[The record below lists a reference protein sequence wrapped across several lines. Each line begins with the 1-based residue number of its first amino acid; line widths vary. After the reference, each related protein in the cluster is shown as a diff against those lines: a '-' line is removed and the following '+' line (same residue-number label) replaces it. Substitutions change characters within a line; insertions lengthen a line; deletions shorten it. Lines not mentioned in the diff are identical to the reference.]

1 VAVDLKHPAGRD
13 LVLRLVAS
21 SEILIEGFRP
31 GVMERLGLGPDE
43 CLGRNPDLVYGRMTG
58 FGQEGPLS
66 TIAGHDINYIALSGA
81 LGMIGRAGQ
90 PPTPPLNLV
99 GDFGGG
105 GMLLAFGL
113 ICALVEA
120 RRSGRGQVVDASM
133 VDGSAL
139 LMLPFFA
146 RRGSPQPPRGTG
158 MLDSGAPF
166 YDSYETSDRRWVAVG
181 AIEPQFYERLV
192 DGLGLDP
199 GTLPSQM
206 DSSRWPEMKE
216 RFAATF
222 RTRTRDEWCAVFE
235 GSDGCVSPV
244 LDLDEVPDHPHNR
257 QRGAYVNV
265 AGVVQPAPA
274 PRFSVTPGSVRR
286 PPPQVG
292 EHTDEVLADWVGIG
306 RDAVRELRATGAVR

>member
-1 VAVDLKHPAGRD
+1 
-13 LVLRLVAS
+13 
-21 SEILIEGFRP
+21 
-31 GVMERLGLGPDE
+31 
-43 CLGRNPDLVYGRMTG
+43 
-58 FGQEGPLS
+58 
-66 TIAGHDINYIALSGA
+66 
-81 LGMIGRAGQ
+81 
-90 PPTPPLNLV
+90 
-99 GDFGGG
+99 
-105 GMLLAFGL
+105 
-113 ICALVEA
+113 
-120 RRSGRGQVVDASM
+120 
-133 VDGSAL
+133 
-139 LMLPFFA
+139 
-146 RRGSPQPPRGTG
+146 
-158 MLDSGAPF
+158 
-166 YDSYETSDRRWVAVG
+166 VG